1 MNVISDGLKDII
13 TKASLAARG
22 SSLSRI
28 RRRNL
33 SKPAAKWAAQSRIGC
48 EVGHALSIVLATSGC
63 SHARGEKGGCTMCS
77 YILDGASQKVSTED
91 LTQQFQ
97 NALTSL
103 ESLLAPI
110 SVKVYTS
117 GSFLDSVEVSPEARV
132 EILKAISEDDRVR
145 QVVLESRPE
154 YVTNEAVSL
163 VREILGDREIEIGMG
178 LESADD
184 LVRSLCINKGF
195 SLSEFE
201 TALKT
206 AASHGIGTRAYVLVK
221 PPFLTER
228 DALLDA
234 VQTIVAAAELG
245 VTTISV
251 NPVNVQKHT
260 LVQRMWSRGH
270 YRPPW
275 LWTVMEI
282 LKESRDQVA
291 SEVNIVCDPV
301 AAGKPRGTH
310 NCGKCDDAFAKAIR
324 QFSLDQST
332 SHFEGLD
339 CGCKHQWSHV
349 LEHEDFAQ
357 LVHSFRFHIP

>member
-1 MNVISDGLKDII
+1 LNGITDGLKDII

-33 SKPAAKWAAQSRIGC
+33 SEPAAKWVVQSRIGS
-48 EVGHALSIVLATSGC
+48 EVGYALSIVLATSGC
-63 SHARGEKGGCTMCS
+63 SHARSEKGGCTMCS
-77 YILDGASQKVSTED
+77 YILDGAGQNVPTED
-91 LTQQFQ
+91 LIQQFQ

-103 ESLLAPI
+103 KGLMAPI

-117 GSFLDSVEVSPEARV
+117 GSFLDPVEVPPEARA
-132 EILKAISEDDRVR
+132 EILKAIDEDDRVR

-154 YVTNEAVSL
+154 YMTDETASL

-184 LVRSLCINKGF
+184 GIRSLCINKGF
-195 SLSEFE
+195 SLSDFE

-234 VQTIVAAAELG
+234 LQTIIAAAELG
-245 VTTISV
+245 ATTISV

-275 LWTVMEI
+275 LWTVTEI

-291 SEVNIVCDPV
+291 SDVNVVCDPV

-310 NCGKCDDAFAKAIR
+310 NCGKCDDAFVKAIR

-332 SHFEGLD
+332 SHFEVLD
-339 CGCKHQWSHV
+339 CGCKSQWSHV

-357 LVHSFRFHIP
+357 LVHSLRFHIP